1 VAAEPETLA
10 TPVAVTD
17 VPEKPVNHD
26 PFELDLEPYQQ
37 IREVEAAVP
46 AAGKRWWSGGNDPA
60 WLCGWPGRPGKALP
74 GGWYVLDLSAEVHKG
89 YIHNM
94 RLYPDYGRNTFLE
107 ADGHSLPLSIKEGH
121 EGRLPNTL
129 VRFIDDVTRLRFDPS
144 VVPCEFTMRHARM
157 RRIGRREA
165 LRHLLGDS
173 WDKAGSWRGRAGMV
187 ARVVRDLFANGP
199 SRMADRLYHQYAQ
212 RRASQAITD
221 YNVWLDFF
229 DSPNA
234 MRQEQVR
241 RDLDALQARP
251 LVSVVVPVYNTP
263 EKWLRRCLDS
273 VIEQSYP
280 NWELCV
286 ADDDSTWPHVASV
299 LQEYASR
306 DPRIK
311 VVRRSVNGHISAASN
326 SALELATGRYVALLD
341 HDDELHRDALL
352 ECVKGFEAHPGW
364 RMLFTDEDKID
375 EEGVRSDP
383 YFKPDWNPDLF
394 LSQNCV
400 CHLTVYERDLLVAA
414 GGFRPGME
422 GAQDWDL
429 TLRVAERLQPDE
441 IGHVSR
447 VLYHW
452 RMIAGS
458 TALAPGEKSYAHLAA
473 MRAIQGHFE
482 RTKRDAQVRELEG
495 CSGYFRIE
503 YGLPSPAPLATLL
516 IPTRDRADLLEQ
528 CIDSILEKT
537 TYPNYEIVV
546 IDNGSIEP
554 ETLEYFDKATKDRR
568 VRVVRY
574 DRPFN
579 YSAINNFGASHARG
593 EVIGLLNNDVQVI
606 DGDWLREMVSH
617 AWRPEIGVVGAMLYY
632 PNDTIQHA
640 GVILGIGGVAGHS
653 HVGLPR
659 GCPGDKHRAALAQ
672 SMSAVTAA
680 CAVLRAE
687 VFREVGGLDESL
699 QVAFNDVDLCLRV
712 RERGYRN
719 LWTPFAE
726 LYHHESASRGYED
739 TPEKLVRF
747 RREENLMQER
757 WGRALLRDP
766 AYNPNLSVTAAP
778 FSLAYPPRV

>member
-1 VAAEPETLA
+1 
-10 TPVAVTD
+10 
-17 VPEKPVNHD
+17 
-26 PFELDLEPYQQ
+26 
-37 IREVEAAVP
+37 
-46 AAGKRWWSGGNDPA
+46 
-60 WLCGWPGRPGKALP
+60 
-74 GGWYVLDLSAEVHKG
+74 
-89 YIHNM
+89 
-94 RLYPDYGRNTFLE
+94 
-107 ADGHSLPLSIKEGH
+107 
-121 EGRLPNTL
+121 
-129 VRFIDDVTRLRFDPS
+129 
-144 VVPCEFTMRHARM
+144 
-157 RRIGRREA
+157 
-165 LRHLLGDS
+165 
-173 WDKAGSWRGRAGMV
+173 
-187 ARVVRDLFANGP
+187 
-199 SRMADRLYHQYAQ
+199 
-212 RRASQAITD
+212 
-221 YNVWLDFF
+221 
-229 DSPNA
+229 
-234 MRQEQVR
+234 
-241 RDLDALQARP
+241 
-251 LVSVVVPVYNTP
+251 
-263 EKWLRRCLDS
+263 
-273 VIEQSYP
+273 
-280 NWELCV
+280 
-286 ADDDSTWPHVASV
+286 
-299 LQEYASR
+299 
-306 DPRIK
+306 
-311 VVRRSVNGHISAASN
+311 
-326 SALELATGRYVALLD
+326 
-341 HDDELHRDALL
+341 
-352 ECVKGFEAHPGW
+352 
-364 RMLFTDEDKID
+364 
-375 EEGVRSDP
+375 
-383 YFKPDWNPDLF
+383 
-394 LSQNCV
+394 
-400 CHLTVYERDLLVAA
+400 
-414 GGFRPGME
+414 
-422 GAQDWDL
+422 
-429 TLRVAERLQPDE
+429 
-441 IGHVSR
+441 
-447 VLYHW
+447 
-452 RMIAGS
+452 
-458 TALAPGEKSYAHLAA
+458 
-473 MRAIQGHFE
+473 
-482 RTKRDAQVRELEG
+482 
-495 CSGYFRIE
+495 
-503 YGLPSPAPLATLL
+503 LL

-757 WGRALLRDP
+757 WGRALLREP